1 LGCGYESSNDRILD
15 WRVGAGGTPH
25 VAGGDGG
32 RLFFAEA
39 SMSLERGDVVDA
51 GVVTVTVLPVKVF
64 CEAGAGLNPANCRS
78 PVARHLIQSP

>member
-1 LGCGYESSNDRILD
+1 
-15 WRVGAGGTPH
+15 
-25 VAGGDGG
+25 
-32 RLFFAEA
+32 
-39 SMSLERGDVVDA
+39 MSLERGDVVDA